1 MLRAIRVVSVVLLTT
16 AIATLAPP
24 VSAAI
29 SDPEDSA
36 GPLDLRS
43 LSLEPASG
51 DRLRLT
57 FSFWPVFR
65 AGALAGNG
73 QEGLLV
79 RFRLPVF
86 RYTAIGYT
94 FFRDGH
100 LRSRQGAF
108 GSSACCYRSKL
119 RRLDRRTLT
128 TVFLPWWIRTG
139 EQENRGVR
147 YWARTKVCRDP
158 CLVDHT
164 RRGIVT

>member
-1 MLRAIRVVSVVLLTT
+1 VSRTIRWACVSLTIVAST
-16 AIATLAPP
+16 IAAP
-24 VSAAI
+24 VSAAT
-29 SDPEDSA
+29 SDPEDTA
-36 GPLDLRS
+36 GPLDLRW

-65 AGALAGNG
+65 PGALAGNS
-73 QEGLLV
+73 QEGLLM
-79 RFRLPVF
+79 RFRLPAL

-100 LRSRQGAF
+100 LRFRQGDF
-108 GSSACCYRSKL
+108 GSSACCYRS
-119 RRLDRRTLT
+119 RLERIDRRTLT

-139 EQENRGVR
+139 EQENHGVR